1 MYTILLYN
9 VGRGLP
15 AISRVI
21 GDSCEITLHKTRF
34 KRDVGIFIFLKK
46 KTDKT
51 IDISFVLFLYLF
63 RLPDINLNLDLNSAS
78 NRFVEFEPTNEQP
91 SAIIIQMESY
101 VFL

>member
-21 GDSCEITLHKTRF
+21 GDSCEITLHKARF